1 MVNELSV
8 LKLMSSNFSVQT
20 YDKMIIRGNSL
31 TMLAVLKRRISTT

>member
-8 LKLMSSNFSVQT
+8 LELMSSNFSVQT

-31 TMLAVLKRRISTT
+31 TTLAVGKNLVNTT